1 MSEVRRCLYCA
12 RSFRP
17 SLRRPQQQVCRQPE
31 CQRRRRADS
40 RRRQLATDPVYA
52 QVVRES
58 RKNWLEE
65 HPDYQK
71 RYYKEHPEAAERNR
85 QQQSVTAR
93 SGRKPLRSCGLSA
106 GNGISI
112 YGPKGACF
120 SIAAGNP

>member
-17 SLRRPQQQVCRQPE
+17 SPRRPQQQVCRQPE

-58 RKNWLEE
+58 RKNWQEE
-65 HPDYQK
+65 HPDYQ
-71 RYYKEHPEAAERNR
+71 RRNGTANSST
-85 QQQSVTAR
+85 SVT
-93 SGRKPLRSCGLSA
+93 
-106 GNGISI
+106 
-112 YGPKGACF
+112 KGAA
-120 SIAAGNP
+120 SGVL